1 VTTPA
6 RPSLFEAVGGEEA
19 FLALARAH
27 HARCLADPE
36 LSHPFTAPDRHPRH
50 VERLA
55 AYWAEV
61 MGGPAHFS
69 RECTDQSAVL
79 RLHSGN
85 GEVDDLGRRFLAC
98 FLLALDDAGVPDD
111 PDLRR
116 CLRAYMAWAVGE
128 VLAVSLV
135 EADDVPDGAVV
146 PRWTWDGLAV

>member
-6 RPSLFEAVGGEEA
+6 RPSLFEAVGGDGA

-36 LSHPFTAPDRHPRH
+36 LSHPFSGPDRHPRH

-61 MGGPAHFS
+61 MGGPSDFS

-85 GEVDDLGRRFLAC
+85 GEIDDLGRRFLSC

-111 PDLRR
+111 PDLRGS
-116 CLRAYMAWAVGE
+116 LRAYMEWAVGG
-128 VLAVSLV
+128 VLEVSLV
-135 EADDVPDGAVV
+135 DADDVPDGAEV

>member
-1 VTTPA
+1 MTTPA
-6 RPSLFEAVGGEEA
+6 RPSLFVAVGGDEA
-19 FLALARAH
+19 FLAIARAH

-36 LSHPFTAPDRHPRH
+36 LAHPFSGPGQHPRH

-61 MGGPAHFS
+61 MGGPPQFS
-69 RECTDQSAVL
+69 RACADQSHVL

-85 GEVDDLGRRFLAC
+85 GDVDDLGRRFLAC

-111 PDLRR
+111 PELRG
-116 CLRAYMAWAVGE
+116 CLRAYMAWAVGDM
-128 VLAVSLV
+128 LAVALL
-135 EADDVPDGAVV
+135 EADDVPDGAAV